1 MGKRKRFLL
10 LVAIF
15 LSLGGVAYKVTTSI
29 WAMKAREFKTN
40 PIKALEYIPESAL
53 HLKDFHRAKIE
64 EGRKVWEIF
73 GDEANYFKEQ
83 KEAVIKKPRFLYY
96 DRQGEIAETTGEV
109 ARIYLNEKELEKMQ
123 LQGGIRVSYQGYV
136 LESEEAIYIPADQ
149 KILMPSKT
157 TVMTTGIHLEGA
169 TMEVELEEQKVRLLK
184 EVKTRIDPDKLTGRK
199 KKTELAARA
208 NGG

>member
-1 MGKRKRFLL
+1 MGKRKRLLL

-15 LSLGGVAYKVTTSI
+15 LSLGGVAYKVATSI
-29 WAMKAREFKTN
+29 WAMKAREFRTN

-64 EGRKVWEIF
+64 DGRKVWEIF

-157 TVMTTGIHLEGA
+157 TVMTTGIQLEGA

-199 KKTELAARA
+199 KKTELAAPA